1 MSYYHLP
8 VLLNEVIAG
17 LSPKRGESFIDC
29 TIGGGGHAAA
39 ILQQTAPL
47 GRLLGLDRDGQA
59 IIAARENLTP
69 FKERVTLINDSYL
82 YLTDHALAHSF
93 TEVAGILFDLGFSSP
108 QLTDPARGFSFQI
121 KAPLDLR
128 YNTAAGTPAWQMLA
142 QWSVKELTEILRDY
156 GEVPQAGRLASAIIN
171 EQRLVPLTTTAELL
185 AIVDRVQGKGR
196 RSLPAATLVWQALRI
211 AVNNEL
217 KQLQETLPQ
226 TLPLLAP
233 GGRLAIISF
242 HSGEDRVVKNWLRQ
256 ESTDCLCPPSSP
268 ICRCG
273 HKASLKLINQRP
285 IVASVAEVK
294 NNSRARS
301 AKLRLAIKLPH

>member
-17 LSPKRGESFIDC
+17 LSPKRGESFVDC

-39 ILQQTAPL
+39 ILQRTAPV

-59 IIAARENLTP
+59 ITAARGNLAP

-82 YLTDHALAHSF
+82 YLTEHALSHGF
-93 TEVAGILFDLGFSSP
+93 TKLAGILFDLGFSSP
-108 QLTDPARGFSFQI
+108 QLSDPTRGFSFQI

-128 YNTAAGTPAWQMLA
+128 YNTAAGTPAWQMLT

-156 GEVPQAGRLASAIIN
+156 GEVPQAGRLARAIIN
-171 EQRLVPLTTTAELL
+171 EQRLVPLTTTTDLL

-196 RSLPAATLVWQALRI
+196 RSLPTATLVWQALRI

-285 IVASVAEVK
+285 ITPAAAEIK
-294 NNSRARS
+294 TNPRARS
-301 AKLRLAIKLPH
+301 AKLRLAVKLPN